1 DNGVKEAIKSAVEKF
16 SGWVNRDVKS
26 LLRRLQKRLVVVMTG
41 LKPVTA
47 DTDTDTDTDTA
58 NKTSVLLYI

>member
-1 DNGVKEAIKSAVEKF
+1 
-16 SGWVNRDVKS
+16 
-26 LLRRLQKRLVVVMTG
+26 MTG